1 MGKEGR
7 GNIIKLETA
16 FRERTTPLYCQGL
29 YRLFFDSFY
38 FDLGDERCQ
47 PGIVAKGFR
56 YLYRMCR
63 TFEGIDQ
70 PRQLEYA
77 DRVRQSLSEIGVD
90 VSIGSLLTS
99 LRLQRELTG
108 RKSHLNVLENNGRSP
123 TVGLE
128 RIKKQDLWLGA
139 ARLVFEYAY
148 KLVWEDRLSNCA
160 LFSLT
165 DALLNSRNF
174 TGQEILPIVEG
185 LISEFADRD
194 IIIGAGEITEAAAKE
209 KEDREKFNG
218 RGPHG

>member
-1 MGKEGR
+1 MGKEGQ

-29 YRLFFDSFY
+29 YRLFFDSFC

-47 PGIVAKGFR
+47 PGVVAKGFR

-70 PRQLEYA
+70 PRRLEYA

-90 VSIGSLLTS
+90 VSLGSLLTS
-99 LRLQRELTG
+99 LRLQRELAG
-108 RKSHLNVLENNGRSP
+108 RESHLNVPKDNGMLP
-123 TVGLE
+123 TVGLDMME
-128 RIKKQDLWLGA
+128 KQDLWLGA

-160 LFSLT
+160 LFNLT
-165 DALLNSRNF
+165 DALFNSRNF
-174 TGQEILPIVEG
+174 PPHKIIPIVEG
-185 LISEFADRD
+185 LINEFADRD
-194 IIIGAGEITEAAAKE
+194 IIIGAEEITEAAAKE
-209 KEDREKFNG
+209 KEDRGKLN
-218 RGPHG
+218 RRSPHG